1 MSDFQVILMVGTPA
15 TGEIQSLLEHF
26 RQDNM
31 VTLLHSERLGSQ
43 GNAIQPLLNSAWP
56 DLICLFADTLTEQGE
71 DVLAFCD
78 EIRNQGLHYRPV
90 IVVQSA
96 GAEEKRIEY
105 LIRGADDILGTDI
118 SQEEL
123 RVRLLVHLRRN
134 VDVLL
139 NEVTQL
145 PGLSFTSKVVQ
156 RRLNQQKPL
165 ALLLIELDQL
175 DVYSDIYGE
184 VPTHHVLKT
193 LSALLSRLVLIPDFI
208 SQTDENHFVIVTHP
222 DRAEKVAALL
232 CRQFET
238 TAPNFYSEQDRKQ
251 GYMTSVIADN
261 ISQRVPLMSLS
272 IGIASTET
280 QPIERFTSLFN
291 TAQQMNTLA
300 QMKPGC
306 SWLSDRFRLAGAQS
320 QPVLEQKPGILV
332 LEPDAALAY
341 LLKTTL
347 NMEGYAVEVVNTL
360 EDARQI
366 LIDKATVQPFQLI
379 ILDALINEQEHGLQL
394 TREVRQEQPAVRI
407 ICTSSLHQRH
417 RVLEAGADL
426 YLPKPFEL
434 SILFSWI
441 HRLLRE
447 GR

>member
-1 MSDFQVILMVGTPA
+1 MSDFQVILLVGTPA
-15 TGEIQSLLEHF
+15 TGEIQSTLDHF
-26 RQDNM
+26 KQDGM
-31 VTLLHSERLGSQ
+31 VTLLHCERLGSR
-43 GNAIQPLLNSAWP
+43 GEAIQPLLHSTWP
-56 DLICLFADTLTEQGE
+56 DLICLFADTLTDHGE

-78 EIRNQGLHYRPV
+78 DIRTQGLHYRPV
-90 IVVQSA
+90 VVVQSA
-96 GAEEKRIEY
+96 SAEEKRIEY
-105 LIRGADDILGTDI
+105 LIRGADDILGADI
-118 SQEEL
+118 SQEEF

-134 VDVLL
+134 LDVLL

-145 PGLSFTSKVVQ
+145 PGLQFTSKVVQ

-165 ALLLIELDQL
+165 ALLLVELDQL

-184 VPTHHVLKT
+184 VPTHQVLKT
-193 LSALLSRLVLIPDFI
+193 LGALLSRLVLIPDFI

-238 TAPNFYSEQDRKQ
+238 SSPNFYSEQDRRQ

-261 ISQRVPLMSLS
+261 ISQRVPLISLS

-280 QPIERFTSLFN
+280 QHFELFTSLFN
-291 TAQQMNTLA
+291 LAQQMKTLA
-300 QMKPGC
+300 HMKPGC
-306 SWLSDRFRLAGAQS
+306 SWQSDRFRLAGAQS
-320 QPVLEQKPGILV
+320 QPITEQKPGILV

-347 NMEGYAVEVVNTL
+347 RMEGYTVEVVSTV
-360 EDARQI
+360 EDARQS
-366 LIDKATVQPFQLI
+366 LNASAAQQPFHLI
-379 ILDALINEQEHGLQL
+379 ILDALINEQEHGLLL
-394 TREVRQEQPAVRI
+394 TTEIRQQQPKIRI

-434 SILFSWI
+434 SSLFSWV

-447 GR
+447 GS